1 MDSLER
7 IKEEYNDILANLLP
21 NIGCCVSL
29 PNLDNFYEWNIN
41 YLAPKDSFY
50 TGGLFSV
57 KILFPKN
64 YPNEKPEVI
73 FLTPIYHLNVNP
85 INDDQPIGFACLN
98 IINWW
103 RPENT
108 IREVLVQI
116 YSLFYWQN
124 PDTPYGIDRAMEYVQ
139 ERPLF
144 ELKAKY
150 FTQKYAN
157 LKNGLQQFDGKKW
170 NFSCSEKDLEPIK
183 LKEQEEKEKESEKE
197 TEKDQSKEDINLDF
211 TYNGKTKTTIQCG
224 TNELMKNVI
233 EKYMNKL
240 GKSENLEK
248 ILLIFHGKKIDFNSS
263 VKDIGLENNS
273 NISIILDEYCP
284 Y

>member
-21 NIGCCVSL
+21 NIGYSVSL
-29 PNLDNFYEWNIN
+29 PNLDNFYEWNIT
-41 YLAPKDSFY
+41 YLAPKDSLY
-50 TGGLFSV
+50 AGGLFLV

-64 YPNEKPEVI
+64 YPNGYPEVI

-85 INDDQPIGFACLN
+85 KNIGQPVGFACLN

-124 PDTPYGIDRAMEYVQ
+124 PNTPYGSDRTKEYLQ

-144 ELKAKY
+144 ELKVKY

-157 LKNGLQQFDGKKW
+157 PKNGLQQFDDK
-170 NFSCSEKDLEPIK
+170 
-183 LKEQEEKEKESEKE
+183 
-197 TEKDQSKEDINLDF
+197 
-211 TYNGKTKTTIQCG
+211 
-224 TNELMKNVI
+224 
-233 EKYMNKL
+233 
-240 GKSENLEK
+240 
-248 ILLIFHGKKIDFNSS
+248 
-263 VKDIGLENNS
+263 
-273 NISIILDEYCP
+273 
-284 Y
+284 